1 MPTRGPQIRQ
11 HATHAQLVGH
21 TMPEPVAPDDGP
33 PPPLDAIVVPA
44 SRPAHNLDHAITL
57 ARATNSQLVVLC
69 SHATRPA
76 EVHDLLAARSFSA
89 ASVIE
94 IPAGYSH
101 EFFEFETT
109 DWVRKELPAVCAGR
123 DSDLSVK
130 RNVGLVLAR
139 MLGWRRIFFMDD
151 DIRDLDAAVLRSTV
165 SLLAGDDYYHS
176 AAMSTDEFPD
186 NSVVCHARRAIGE
199 FQGVF
204 VSGSALAVD
213 CTVSFSFFPDIY
225 NEDWLFFY
233 QDAAKGRLG
242 HPGHFATQLRYNP
255 FADPQ
260 RAAGQEFGDVIA
272 EGLYAL
278 LEEGL
283 GADQA
288 TGERWEQFLAD
299 RKRILEEILERSDMA
314 PRDIQADMR
323 LAVQAALKCL
333 REIQPE
339 MCADY
344 VQRWRR
350 DAGQWERTLGWLPQV
365 DSVTDALLKLGLPPA
380 AAGAR
385 HNLDRYAPDDY
396 HEYFV
401 GLAASTTRMRGF
413 GGADEGSPTGGAA
426 ALTVARSV
434 LPGGPRPAP
443 QPSSRR
449 RRTAPAG
456 TCSTSPPLVFGIRGT
471 AECRDGVELSEVSGD
486 PSSTPFA
493 VVGFT
498 DAPVVS
504 LLGFLRLELRV
515 GTPDP
520 PHPPML
526 TCASNR
532 RHVIV
537 EVGPKYMVEIRLPE
551 FGEVDDVAGRLDGEA
566 SDITV
571 TAPTVPFWLDLGQ
584 VPGR

>member
-1 MPTRGPQIRQ
+1 MPIRGPQIRQ

-21 TMPEPVAPDDGP
+21 TVPEPVAPDDGTL
-33 PPPLDAIVVPA
+33 LDAIVVPA
-44 SRPAHNLDHAITL
+44 SRLAHNLDHAITL

-89 ASVIE
+89 ATVIE

-109 DWVRKELPAVCAGR
+109 DWVRKKLPAACAGR

-151 DIRDLDAAVLRSTV
+151 DIRDLDGAVLRSTV
-165 SLLAGDDYYHS
+165 SLLNGDDHYHS

-213 CTVSFSFFPDIY
+213 CTVSFSFFPDVY

-278 LEEGL
+278 LEEEL
-283 GADQA
+283 GAEQA

-299 RKRILEEILERSDMA
+299 RKRILEEIIARADFA
-314 PRDIQADMR
+314 PSDIQEDMR
-323 LAVQAALKCL
+323 LAVQTALKCL
-333 REIQPE
+333 GEIQPE

-350 DAGQWERTLGWLPQV
+350 DAEQWTRTLGWLPQV
-365 DSVTDALLKLGLPPA
+365 DSVADALLKLGLTPA
-380 AAGAR
+380 PAER
-385 HNLDRYAPDDY
+385 RAPDSGY

-401 GLAASTTRMRGF
+401 GLADPLLLGWPGIGSCRGC
-413 GGADEGSPTGGAA
+413 GSRDGSVHVGEPVEAGSPYPPSARVRVRPRLRRYGLLLRAHPAVAALHAGGRPVQGRCGDSGGRLPGRHAGRLAPRRCAGLQARRPAGRAARPGADERRDAGLRVDVQRGGA
-426 ALTVARSV
+426 R
-434 LPGGPRPAP
+434 
-443 QPSSRR
+443 
-449 RRTAPAG
+449 
-456 TCSTSPPLVFGIRGT
+456 
-471 AECRDGVELSEVSGD
+471 
-486 PSSTPFA
+486 
-493 VVGFT
+493 
-498 DAPVVS
+498 
-504 LLGFLRLELRV
+504 
-515 GTPDP
+515 
-520 PHPPML
+520 
-526 TCASNR
+526 
-532 RHVIV
+532 
-537 EVGPKYMVEIRLPE
+537 
-551 FGEVDDVAGRLDGEA
+551 
-566 SDITV
+566 
-571 TAPTVPFWLDLGQ
+571 
-584 VPGR
+584 